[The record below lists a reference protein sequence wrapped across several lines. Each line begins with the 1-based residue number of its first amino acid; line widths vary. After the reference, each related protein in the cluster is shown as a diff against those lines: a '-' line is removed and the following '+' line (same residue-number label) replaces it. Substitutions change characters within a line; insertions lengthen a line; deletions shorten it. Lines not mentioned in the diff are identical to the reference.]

1 MKQSPGPV
9 SPPPPPALRSALG
22 ILLMSGGLSIG
33 GQRLKKS
40 TIQVTHQSIFVIF
53 NSISNTSSDYFS
65 RKYIRG
71 VFGLLTFWL
80 LTWGVEE
87 HGHHSMVLVGELGSG
102 DPQPLPRM
110 VVVSQ
115 VLKVLHHQQC
125 LGDSPVGQR
134 HVNHLTAVCLQGCPQ
149 SVLLNTHVT
158 RFIIWPKLVTVTV

>member
-1 MKQSPGPV
+1 M
-9 SPPPPPALRSALG
+9 
-22 ILLMSGGLSIG
+22 
-33 GQRLKKS
+33 
-40 TIQVTHQSIFVIF
+40 
-53 NSISNTSSDYFS
+53 
-65 RKYIRG
+65 
-71 VFGLLTFWL
+71 
-80 LTWGVEE
+80 EE

-158 RFIIWPKLVTVTV
+158 RFII